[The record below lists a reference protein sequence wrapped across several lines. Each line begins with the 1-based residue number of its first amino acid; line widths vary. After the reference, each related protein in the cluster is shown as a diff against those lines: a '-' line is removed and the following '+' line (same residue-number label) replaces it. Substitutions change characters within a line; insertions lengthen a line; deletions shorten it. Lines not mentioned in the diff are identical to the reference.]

1 MVTNEIDT
9 VGELG
14 EENIR
19 AACESI
25 IRSSDFSRARRM
37 RHLFVFLVN
46 QALAGNRAQT
56 SEYSIGMEV
65 FGRKPEDCI
74 PEDPTVRVQMGRLRK
89 RLISYYQK
97 NPPHKGIQ
105 INIPPGQY
113 MPVFRRVEPSSQ
125 HPGFHY
131 LAIRPFQHIT
141 MDRSKGYAFAMG
153 LHEELLHRMFFSFG
167 KICPEC
173 RVPEDAS
180 ETIHGPRPSHLIE
193 GSIRIDSERMR
204 TSIRLVDYTLHCITW
219 AKHFDRSV
227 RFDIREQEDL
237 ASAICAALEQVIPRF
252 SGQG

>member
-1 MVTNEIDT
+1 MTNEIDT
-9 VGELG
+9 VGDLG

-25 IRSSDFSRARRM
+25 IHSSDFSRARRM

-65 FGRKPEDCI
+65 FGRKPEECI
-74 PEDPTVRVQMGRLRK
+74 SEDPTVRVQMGRLRK

-97 NPPHKGIQ
+97 HPDHQGIE

-113 MPVFRRVEPSSQ
+113 MPVFRRVEPSSPQ
-125 HPGFHY
+125 AGSHY
-131 LAIRPFQHIT
+131 LAIRPFHHIT
-141 MDRSKGYAFAMG
+141 MDRRRGHAFARG
-153 LHEELLHRMFFSFG
+153 LHEELLHRLFLSFG
-167 KICPEC
+167 KICPESNL
-173 RVPEDAS
+173 PEDAS
-180 ETIHGPRPSHLIE
+180 ETARGARASYLIE

-204 TSIRLVDYTLHCITW
+204 TSIRLIDHALHCIAW

-237 ASAICAALEQVIPRF
+237 ASVICVALEKVIPRL